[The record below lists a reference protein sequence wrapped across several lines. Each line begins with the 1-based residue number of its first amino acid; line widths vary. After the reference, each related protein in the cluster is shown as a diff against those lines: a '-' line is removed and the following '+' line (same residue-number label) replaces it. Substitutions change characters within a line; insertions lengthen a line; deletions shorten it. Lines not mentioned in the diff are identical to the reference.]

1 MARKTNRNTSKLSSC
16 AGSTRACVRALART
30 MNPNACD
37 YGAGGAALFDI
48 VKVHF
53 GRGAEP
59 RRTHK
64 VASTPGAAPR
74 SVCRFLS
81 WLSSSGRALTS

>member
-1 MARKTNRNTSKLSSC
+1 MCRERTRI
-16 AGSTRACVRALART
+16 RACART
-30 MNPNACD
+30 MNPFACD

-59 RRTHK
+59 GAPTSRFH
-64 VASTPGAAPR
+64 SGSGAAIR
-74 SVCRFLS
+74 
-81 WLSSSGRALTS
+81 

>member
-1 MARKTNRNTSKLSSC
+1 MCRERTRI
-16 AGSTRACVRALART
+16 RACART
-30 MNPNACD
+30 MNPFACD

-48 VKVHF
+48 VKVRF

-64 VASTPGAAPR
+64 GRFHFGSAAAIR
-74 SVCRFLS
+74 WSIV
-81 WLSSSGRALTS
+81 

>member
-1 MARKTNRNTSKLSSC
+1 
-16 AGSTRACVRALART
+16 
-30 MNPNACD
+30 MNPFACD

-74 SVCRFLS
+74 SVCQFSEL
-81 WLSSSGRALTS
+81 A

>member
-1 MARKTNRNTSKLSSC
+1 
-16 AGSTRACVRALART
+16 
-30 MNPNACD
+30 MNPFACD

-59 RRTHK
+59 GAPKRSLPLRERRRDPL
-64 VASTPGAAPR
+64 VN
-74 SVCRFLS
+74 F
-81 WLSSSGRALTS
+81 